1 MTTVNTND
9 LRIQNSRNFV
19 RTLTE
24 DETNSYL
31 FVGRVTPWDND
42 ELPPTPTNNIKEFYR
57 THHEMLALL
66 NITPLDVFHMIP
78 KVRWTSGVIYD
89 MYRHDYSSELLSF
102 QGANNLLNSIFYV
115 INQNNDVYVCLYNDA
130 NTPSTVEPQNK
141 FNEPF
146 FTSDGYQWLRLYNIS
161 DYYMKNR
168 STQNL
173 MPIIV
178 QDGNTIL
185 ENGAVYTVVIDSP
198 GNGYTRSPQGKS
210 NQIRYYYCRV
220 VGDGEGAVA
229 RIKINNSEVFRV
241 DIVRSGRNYTYA
253 EVDFVANRVYQTL
266 YDLDN
271 NINGLDPRGDGTFRS
286 TVIIS
291 PPGGWGTD
299 LVREL
304 GGTRIGVFSELSF
317 SYEELLPNTSFRQ
330 IGILNDP
337 ETELENPS
345 SMIGCYGVKV
355 NVLDDNNEY
364 KYGELIQ
371 QYVHTYDSVGNVI
384 STHKAYGLV
393 AGWDPSDPSLLRYV
407 QIPSLHTDENGVM
420 YKFQNVQE
428 IVGQESG
435 KRSIPDTTFNG
446 LYKGAVFSGG
456 YAVPEFTPM
465 TGQQLYLT
473 NISPVIREETQTEK
487 ISLIVSY

>member
-24 DETNSYL
+24 DETNSFL
-31 FVGRVTPWDND
+31 FVGRVNPWEND
-42 ELPPTPTNNIKEFYR
+42 QQPPTPDNSIREFYR
-57 THHEMLALL
+57 THNEMLALQS
-66 NITPLDVFHMIP
+66 ITPLDVFHMIP
-78 KVRWTSGVIYD
+78 KVRWTAGVIYD

-130 NTPSTVEPQNK
+130 NTMSTVEPQNK
-141 FNEPF
+141 LNEPF
-146 FTSDGYQWLRLYNIS
+146 YTSDGYQWLRLYNIS
-161 DYYMKNR
+161 DYYLKNR

-173 MPIIV
+173 MPVIV
-178 QDGNTIL
+178 QDDNTKL
-185 ENGAVYTVVIDSP
+185 EEGAVYTVVIDSP
-198 GNGYTRSPQGKS
+198 GNGYTRSPQGKT
-210 NQIRYYYCRV
+210 NQIRYYYCKV

-229 RIKINNSEVFRV
+229 RIKINNSEIFRV
-241 DIVRSGRNYTYA
+241 DIVRPGRGYTYGT
-253 EVDFVANRVYQTL
+253 VDFVANRVYEKL

-271 NINGLDPRGDGTFRS
+271 QINGLDPKGDGTFRS

-304 GGTRIGVFSELSF
+304 GATRIGVFSELDF
-317 SYEELLPNTSFRQ
+317 TYDELLPNTSFRQ
-330 IGILNDP
+330 IGILHNP
-337 ETELENPS
+337 ETEQDNPT

-355 NVLDDNNEY
+355 NPIDQNNDF
-364 KYGELIQ
+364 KYGERIE
-371 QYVHTYDSVGNVI
+371 QYVFTYDSVGNVI
-384 STHKAYGLV
+384 STHKAIGQV
-393 AGWDPSDPSLLRYV
+393 AGFDYNDPSILRYV
-407 QIPSLHTDENGVM
+407 QIPELHADENGVM
-420 YKFQNVQE
+420 YKLKGSQE
-428 IVGQESG
+428 IVGQETG
-435 KRSIPDTTFNG
+435 KRVQPDVSFNG
-446 LYKGAVFSGG
+446 LFKGAIFSEG
-456 YAVPEFTPM
+456 YAVPEFTPY

-473 NISPVIREETQTEK
+473 NISPVQREETQTEK

>member
-19 RTLTE
+19 RTITE

-31 FVGRVTPWDND
+31 FVGRVNPWEND
-42 ELPPTPTNNIKEFYR
+42 ELPPTPNNNVKEFYR
-57 THHEMLALL
+57 THNEMLALSS
-66 NITPLDVFHMIP
+66 ITPLDVFHMIP
-78 KVRWTSGVIYD
+78 KVRWTAGVIYD

-102 QGANNLLNSIFYV
+102 QGANNLMNSIFYV

-141 FNEPF
+141 LNEPF
-146 FTSDGYQWLRLYNIS
+146 YTSDGYQWLRLYNIS
-161 DYYMKNR
+161 DYYIKNR

-173 MPIIV
+173 MPVIT
-178 QDGNTIL
+178 QDGNTKL
-185 ENGAVYTVVIDSP
+185 TEGAVYTAVIDSP

-210 NQIRYYYCRV
+210 NQVRYYYCRV

-241 DIVRSGRNYTYA
+241 DIVRPGRDYTYA
-253 EVDFVANRVYQTL
+253 NIDFVPNRTYETL
-266 YDLDN
+266 FDLDN
-271 NINGLDPRGDGTFRS
+271 NINGLDPKGDGTFRS
-286 TVIIS
+286 TAIIS

-304 GGTRIGVFSELSF
+304 GATRVGVFSELEF
-317 SYEELLPNTSFRQ
+317 SYNELLPNTSFRQ
-330 IGILNDP
+330 IGILHNP
-337 ETELENPS
+337 ETVQENPS
-345 SMIGCYGVKV
+345 TMVGCYGVKV
-355 NVLDDNNEY
+355 NSFSDNNEF
-364 KYGELIQ
+364 KYGERIE
-371 QYVHTYDSVGNVI
+371 QYVYTYDSIGNVL
-384 STHKAYGLV
+384 STHKAIGMV
-393 AGWDPSDPSLLRYV
+393 AGWDPNDPALLRYV
-407 QIPSLHTDENGVM
+407 QIPELHSDENGVM
-420 YKFQNVQE
+420 YEFRGPQE
-428 IVGQESG
+428 ILGTETG
-435 KRSIPDTTFNG
+435 KGVIPDTSFSG
-446 LYKGAVFSGG
+446 LYKGTIFSEGFST
-456 YAVPEFTPM
+456 PEFAPY